1 MGGLENFA
9 ETITALKMVEIMLL
23 RGSIVVLKI
32 VWS

>member
-9 ETITALKMVEIMLL
+9 ETITALKIVENILL
-23 RGSIVVLKI
+23 RGLMAVFKI

>member
-9 ETITALKMVEIMLL
+9 ETITALKIVEFMLFRDL
-23 RGSIVVLKI
+23 MTALKI